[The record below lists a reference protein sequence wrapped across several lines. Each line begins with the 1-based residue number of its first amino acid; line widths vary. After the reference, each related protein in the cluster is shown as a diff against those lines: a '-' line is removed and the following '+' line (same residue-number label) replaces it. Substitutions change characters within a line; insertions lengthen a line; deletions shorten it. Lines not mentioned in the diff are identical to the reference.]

1 MTRTRPVV
9 MMTGASGVL
18 GRVLAEELAA
28 DFDLVCLVHRT
39 PIRGIRVRSVHGDL
53 SRPDLGLD
61 AGTVQTLARQVDSVV
76 HCGAETKWTSETS
89 DIRETNSA
97 GTARMLDF
105 AHRSG
110 AVFYHVST
118 AFVARSQCQ
127 PGEGQPGEGQPGEG
141 QPGEGQPEEGQSG
154 AAAYVASKI
163 EAERLVQDSGLP
175 AVIIR
180 PSIVTGDST
189 DGRIAALQGL
199 HRLAVSVLRD
209 AAPVVPAAASTRI
222 DCVPQDVVARF
233 VGQLVRARVAEGTYW
248 LTAGPHALTLG
259 EMVGVTLE
267 IAEQL
272 GLSVHQPR
280 MIPTEAVNR
289 LILPL
294 LEDAIPRTLAGRFGQ
309 LIELLRLFQSEFT
322 LPTSLPPDMLSHEM
336 LLTAFRRCVEHA
348 AVRSRLAAPDR
359 FGQEAV
365 A

>member
-61 AGTVQTLARQVDSVV
+61 AGTVQTLARQVDFVV
-76 HCGAETKWTSETS
+76 HCGAETKWTSEAS
-89 DIRETNSA
+89 DIQETNGA

-118 AFVARSQCQ
+118 AFVARSQDQ
-127 PGEGQPGEGQPGEG
+127 PGEGQPG
-141 QPGEGQPEEGQSG
+141 EGQSG

-175 AVIIR
+175 SVIIR

-189 DGRIAALQGL
+189 DGRIGALQGL

-280 MIPTEAVNR
+280 MIPTETVNR

-322 LPTSLPPDMLSHEM
+322 LPTSLPPGVLSHDM
-336 LLTAFRRCVEHA
+336 LLTAFRRCVQHA